1 MELLQRSYPVLQ
13 ILNPVHD
20 VCSEPPEACYAAVV
34 NTLIDGCWRRS
45 AEGLPGGACGWQ
57 RGGLPQRR
65 RWPTW
70 SRWVADAHGPGYGV
84 IAST

>member
-65 RWPTW
+65 RRCPRAGLRRHRLHMKTIT
-70 SRWVADAHGPGYGV
+70 ALQ
-84 IAST
+84 